1 MSKLFAV
8 VTHNIMTGIG
18 VVAGLITVA
27 TGTGLSFVTQV
38 QLYFSKAQKIRDGIL
53 DAHTIMPDTVLDMFE
68 ARFTNFSS
76 ERAHAVWRS
85 ERSVGSRRSIVAEY
99 RKFASGLHQKVSVL
113 QKHRSQ
119 IDEFAG

>member
-1 MSKLFAV
+1 MGGQHLEGQTV
-8 VTHNIMTGIG
+8 VLEFGSH
-18 VVAGLITVA
+18 
-27 TGTGLSFVTQV
+27 
-38 QLYFSKAQKIRDGIL
+38 
-53 DAHTIMPDTVLDMFE
+53 
-68 ARFTNFSS
+68 FSS